1 MTTSNNEILK
11 QRSRETAE
19 IGKRF
24 FSWQTLSS
32 FSGSVVAI
40 KILWESLKALQLGGH
55 DFLSSSFP
63 FWASII
69 LVFAIAIV
77 SEPDYKVEP
86 TSWQQKGQK
95 FIQTVFNGFLV
106 FAAIVGVSAVTSTA

>member
-1 MTTSNNEILK
+1 MATPNNEVRN
-11 QRSRETAE
+11 QRSREVAE

-32 FSGSVVAI
+32 FGGSVIAV
-40 KILWESLKALQLGGH
+40 KILWEALKTLHLGGH
-55 DFLSSSFP
+55 DFSSNMFP

-69 LVFAIAIV
+69 LVFAIAIF

-95 FIQTVFNGFLV
+95 FVQTVFNGFLV
-106 FAAIVGVSAVTSTA
+106 FAAVVGVSAATGMA